1 MKLSRSEQARVN
13 GAKSKGPKTPEGRD
27 KCAQANLTH
36 GAYAARIS
44 ALPFEDREAYAE
56 IWDAAMDQ
64 FQPRNYLEFNIVCQY
79 VDWEWAASRFIDTAR
94 HELRGRIKG
103 FRTQA
108 QKKMG
113 YYEAHRRAQ
122 TECPT
127 VDALEKRSR
136 AASNHATRLIRK
148 LMLLRELTVSRE
160 ATQDY
165 LNLKEIVGESIETT
179 ANQTPQ
185 KAENQPAP
193 SAPRKPQAVE
203 TVAEPGTH
211 VPKVRKPLRR

>member
-13 GAKSKGPKTPEGRD
+13 GAKSKGPKTPEGKD
-27 KCAQANLTH
+27 NCARANITH

-44 ALPFEDREAYAE
+44 AFPHEDREAYAE
-56 IWDAAMDQ
+56 IWDAAVDQ
-64 FQPRNYLEFNIVCQY
+64 FQPRNYLEFNIICQY
-79 VDWEWAASRFIDTAR
+79 VDWEWAASRLISTAR

-108 QKKMG
+108 QKKMR
-113 YYEAHRRAQ
+113 YDEAHRRAQ

-127 VDALEKRSR
+127 IEALERR
-136 AASNHATRLIRK
+136 ARACSNHATRVIKK

-165 LNLKEIVGESIETT
+165 LNLKELVREDIENTHTPIVKKSEKE
-179 ANQTPQ
+179 PV
-185 KAENQPAP
+185 PA
-193 SAPRKPQAVE
+193 APRKPQAVE
-203 TVAEPGTH
+203 TTTRPENSVTE
-211 VPKVRKPLRR
+211 VRKPLRR